1 MTWRHGRQPAPD
13 APKVIVVGAGF
24 AGLNAVSHLVK
35 GNPGAQVLLIDRNIY
50 STFQPLLY
58 QVATAGLNPGDVA
71 YPIRAFTRSRGARF
85 RLGELAAIDP
95 QARQVTLADGGRYD
109 YDYLVLATGVTAA
122 YYGVAGAAGSTL
134 GLYTRRDAVTLRD
147 HIMAR
152 LERLAT
158 GPARDVTFTVVGGGA
173 TGVELAG
180 TLAELRFALE
190 TAFPEIEPRR
200 VTIRL
205 VEQFGV
211 LLAPFEA
218 GLQRYAYQQ
227 LRDRGVD
234 VRLNAT
240 IREVTPNRVRLADG
254 EDLPSDLTVWAA
266 GVAASGAVAGWGLP
280 QGKGG
285 RISVGP
291 DLRVTGQDR
300 IFAGGDIAVE
310 GEHPLPQL
318 AQPAIQAGRH
328 IAAQIRNL
336 AAGRPTAPLSYHDKG
351 IMATIGRR
359 SAVVQLPH
367 GVRFRG
373 TLAWLA
379 WLALHL
385 VTLLGGRNRL
395 SALVNLSWRYL
406 TWGHGAG
413 IIVGDDPPAVA
424 PSTPPQLPTEAAEG
438 TEVTGAQTAGAGA
451 GGHGAGGAG
460 SGGHGTGGDGAATG
474 PGAGPGAAARVG
486 EGGTPDGVGV
496 PGGGATA
503 RAD

>member
-1 MTWRHGRQPAPD
+1 
-13 APKVIVVGAGF
+13 
-24 AGLNAVSHLVK
+24 
-35 GNPGAQVLLIDRNIY
+35 
-50 STFQPLLY
+50 
-58 QVATAGLNPGDVA
+58 VATAGLNPGDVA
-71 YPIRAFTRSRGARF
+71 YPIRAFTRRKGARF
-85 RLGELAAIDP
+85 RLGELAGIDP
-95 QARQVTLADGGRYD
+95 RGRQVTLADGGRYG

-122 YYGVAGAAGSTL
+122 YYGVAGAAENTL

-152 LERLAT
+152 LERLAM
-158 GPARDVTFTVVGGGA
+158 GPARDLTFTVVGGGA

-190 TAFPEIEPRR
+190 TAFPEIDPSR

-218 GLQRYAYQQ
+218 GLQQYAYRQ
-227 LRDRGVD
+227 LQERGVD

-240 IREVTPNRVRLADG
+240 IREVTPDSVRLDDG

-266 GVAASGAVAGWGLP
+266 GVAASGAVATWGLP

-300 IFAGGDIAVE
+300 IFAGGDIAVG

-318 AQPAIQAGRH
+318 AQPAIQGGRH

-336 AAGRPTAPLSYHDKG
+336 EAGRPTGTFSYHDKG

-359 SAVVQLPH
+359 SAVVQLPR
-367 GVRFRG
+367 GLRFRG

-385 VTLLGGRNRL
+385 ITLLGGRNRL
-395 SALVNLSWRYL
+395 SALMNLSWRYL

-413 IIVGDDPPAVA
+413 IIVGDDPPSVA
-424 PSTPPQLPTEAAEG
+424 PSTPPQLPTQAAG
-438 TEVTGAQTAGAGA
+438 GTGAQA
-451 GGHGAGGAG
+451 
-460 SGGHGTGGDGAATG
+460 
-474 PGAGPGAAARVG
+474 V
-486 EGGTPDGVGV
+486 
-496 PGGGATA
+496 GGGAAQSAAHAGTGANDTPAGGVVPGARASA